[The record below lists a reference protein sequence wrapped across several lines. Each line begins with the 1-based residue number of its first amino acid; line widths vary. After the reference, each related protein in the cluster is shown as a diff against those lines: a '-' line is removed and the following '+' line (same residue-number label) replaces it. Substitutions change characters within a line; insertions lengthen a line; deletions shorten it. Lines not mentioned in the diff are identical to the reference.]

1 MWRVPKDFDGESFR
15 DRYGLSKF
23 DFTVRD
29 GNLTLEPGVTLPD
42 NPPIMDAV
50 DPVKREKK
58 KRKDAI
64 AAIDAD
70 VVKLFRAMYALV
82 AKNGKPFDDWR
93 DDVLGVADLQSP
105 TKK

>member
-29 GNLTLEPGVTLPD
+29 GILTLEPGVTIPD

-50 DPVKREKK
+50 DPAKREKK
-58 KRKDAI
+58 KRAK
-64 AAIDAD
+64 AAEKLDDAD
-70 VVKLFRAMYALV
+70 GKIVMDMLEAMYAELR
-82 AKNGKPFDDWR
+82 KNKPRTFAELKAEVVGR
-93 DDVLGVADLQSP
+93 FVG
-105 TKK
+105 